1 MAHPMSSRCPV
12 CGDTLRVSG
21 LHCPGCDATITGQF
35 DLGIFGRLSADQLA
49 FAGLLVRCDGKI
61 TRVEQELGLCYPT
74 VRNRLD
80 ALIRA
85 PGYPARMPP
94 RMSADEHRNILDRL
108 FSSEP
113 SPDEAVALLSV
124 K

>member
-1 MAHPMSSRCPV
+1 
-12 CGDTLRVSG
+12 VSA
-21 LHCPGCDATITGQF
+21 LHCPGCDAKITGQF
-35 DLGIFGRLSADQLA
+35 DPGVFGRLSADQLA

-61 TRVEQELGLCYPT
+61 TRVEQELGLSNPT

-85 PGYPARMPP
+85 PGYPPRMPP
-94 RMSADEHRNILDRL
+94 RLSADERRSILPRL
-108 FSSEP
+108 FSGEP
-113 SPDEAVALLSV
+113 SPDEAAELLSV